1 MKTFLIEFTE
11 HNLGYVRIKAD
22 SLEEARSKFG
32 DTPLDALNPRYT
44 DCDVDLDSI
53 KEEE

>member
-1 MKTFLIEFTE
+1 MKTFLVEFTE

-22 SLEEARSKFG
+22 SLEEAKSKFE
-32 DTPLDALNPRYT
+32 DTSLDSLNPRYT
-44 DCDVDLDSI
+44 DCGADIDSI